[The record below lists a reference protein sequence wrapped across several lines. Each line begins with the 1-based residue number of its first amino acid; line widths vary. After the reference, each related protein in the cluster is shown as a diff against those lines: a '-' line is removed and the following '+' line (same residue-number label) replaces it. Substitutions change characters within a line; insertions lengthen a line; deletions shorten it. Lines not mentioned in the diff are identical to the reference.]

1 MPAKSRAVSL
11 VVYATFVGAVT
22 EMDTNVTTG
31 LLEDD
36 EDELVLVAGVEL
48 LVVLA
53 SLLLDELVELDST
66 TEEVSAD
73 PELALLED
81 GASAGLQ
88 APKTIPI
95 VIASVRKA
103 SFFLFFIR
111 FSFLALCNMF

>member
-1 MPAKSRAVSL
+1 MAVTTIPAKSKAVSA

-22 EMDTNVTTG
+22 EMDTNVATT
-31 LLEDD
+31 EDDED
-36 EDELVLVAGVEL
+36 EDELVL
-48 LVVLA
+48 
-53 SLLLDELVELDST
+53 SLLLDELVE
-66 TEEVSAD
+66 VSAG
-73 PELALLED
+73 PELVLLLD
-81 GASAGLQ
+81 DAGAGLQ